1 MLKQTGETAGSN
13 LNSPVK
19 KKLFSEIPF
28 LKGTRLTLRRLTR
41 ADQSGLQEL
50 VDSPRVYRYLPTFL
64 FERKYPTAAEVIDR
78 LYTECLEESLILGI
92 FRGGAFCGLAE
103 LYGYRRPIRKISV
116 GCRLAFDWW
125 RKGIAAE
132 AIGVLISYLE
142 RETDIEIVA
151 ASTMAVNPAACEVLK
166 KNGFTL
172 VAHAAPEEW
181 GFSKPVPTDKWI
193 Y

>member
-1 MLKQTGETAGSN
+1 MKELFRTIPRLAGKTIE
-13 LNSPVK
+13 L
-19 KKLFSEIPF
+19 
-28 LKGTRLTLRRLTR
+28 RALTQ
-41 ADQSGLQEL
+41 ADADAL
-50 VDSPRVYRYLPTFL
+50 DAFTHDDRVYRYLPTFL
-64 FERKYPTAAEVIDR
+64 FERKYPTAAEVIGR

-92 FRGGAFCGLAE
+92 FRDGAFCGLAE
-103 LYGYRRPIRKISV
+103 LYGFQRPIRKISV

-142 RETDIEIVA
+142 RETEIEIIA
-151 ASTMAVNPAACEVLK
+151 ASTMAVNPAAGEVLK

-172 VAHAAPEEW
+172 VAHAAPEDW
-181 GFSKPVPTDKWI
+181 GFEKPVPTDKWI